1 MLQWQMWPYKR
12 IKLCEVHAP
21 GHEAQGSSQRILGT
35 RKWAGVL
42 AGLKSAFLLRVDV
55 FRGEENVRDG
65 GVLQMVQK
73 YSDYNEE
80 I

>member
-1 MLQWQMWPYKR
+1 MPSLAVIVYRVIYWNPPR
-12 IKLCEVHAP
+12 
-21 GHEAQGSSQRILGT
+21 HEAQGFAQRILGA
-35 RKWAGVL
+35 REWADVL

-55 FRGEENVRDG
+55 FRGEENVWDG